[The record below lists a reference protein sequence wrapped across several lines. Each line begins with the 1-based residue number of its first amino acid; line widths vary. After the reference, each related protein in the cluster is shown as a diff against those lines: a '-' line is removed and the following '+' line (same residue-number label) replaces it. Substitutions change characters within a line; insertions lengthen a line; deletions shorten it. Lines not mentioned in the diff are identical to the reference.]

1 MSNAF
6 RIKQRSGGRDRERG
20 REKTGIKQG
29 GRDGRNNCNKVKHGG
44 DECTESEGIQWKE
57 GERQG
62 KIEGD

>member
-1 MSNAF
+1 M
-6 RIKQRSGGRDRERG
+6 
-20 REKTGIKQG
+20 KQG